1 MTRVLQTS
9 LWSLQQLLLNSC
21 SKVMVFQDFPKE
33 VEMMKL
39 YLQNGGHLR
48 MPENYSK
55 FEKCFPSPHPA
66 TQFLIKNSEIS
77 TKTKQ
82 KSEEKNNL
90 SMFRY

>member
-1 MTRVLQTS
+1 
-9 LWSLQQLLLNSC
+9 
-21 SKVMVFQDFPKE
+21 MVFQDFPKE